1 MSEKYEEAIPNKQY
15 GNAVSLS
22 KKDRQ
27 QGSTF
32 DVSADRELMRL
43 PTMKGERYISD
54 RTELKENFIQK
65 RVQRK
70 VCVNKAW
77 HSYLDEH
84 FIDIMFQI
92 SSRAIFWCQFQETY
106 QAHCFRTWQNITAY
120 QLRMNYDIRHT
131 GFSFF
136 Y

>member
-70 VCVNKAW
+70 VCVNKA
-77 HSYLDEH
+77 
-84 FIDIMFQI
+84 
-92 SSRAIFWCQFQETY
+92 
-106 QAHCFRTWQNITAY
+106 
-120 QLRMNYDIRHT
+120 
-131 GFSFF
+131 
-136 Y
+136 